1 MSIASLLKRLT
12 NALPVVLAAA
22 PSVIE
27 AVNQVR
33 LALKKPKKPAP
44 AGAGA
49 ATADGA
55 PAAPRR
61 LNADSERSA
70 R

>member
-12 NALPVVLAAA
+12 NALPVLLAAA

-33 LALKKPKKPAP
+33 LALKKPKKENR
-44 AGAGA
+44 AGGEGA
-49 ATADGA
+49 V
-55 PAAPRR
+55 AAPPTAGR
-61 LNADSERSA
+61 LSADSGQGA

>member
-12 NALPVVLAAA
+12 KALPVILAAA
-22 PSVIE
+22 PSVLE

-33 LALKKPKKPAP
+33 QALKKPKK
-44 AGAGA
+44 A
-49 ATADGA
+49 AESSRAVVDNGA
-55 PAAPRR
+55 PAAGR
-61 LNADSERSA
+61 LSADSERSA

>member
-1 MSIASLLKRLT
+1 MSIASLLKRL
-12 NALPVVLAAA
+12 NRALPVLLAAA

-27 AVNQVR
+27 AVSQVQQ
-33 LALKKPKKPAP
+33 ALKKPKKPVEGN
-44 AGAGA
+44 AGSV
-49 ATADGA
+49 ATNGA

-61 LNADSERSA
+61 LSADSERDA

>member
-22 PSVIE
+22 PSVLE

-33 LALKKPKKPAP
+33 QALKKPKKPVGSGADVLVTDSAP
-44 AGAGA
+44 
-49 ATADGA
+49 T
-55 PAAPRR
+55 APRR
-61 LNADSERSA
+61 LSADSERAA